1 MVSNAQKT
9 FKLSTGAQIPAIGLG
24 TWQDE
29 SAQEAAV
36 LVALQAG
43 YRHID
48 TARCYGTEVAVGK
61 AIKQSGI
68 PRSEIFVTSKLWN
81 NKHHPDDVGQAL
93 QASLDD
99 LGMEYLDLFL
109 MHWPVAFKRGDDPFP
124 SDKDGNLIT
133 EDIDYLDTYKAMEG
147 LVKSGKAK
155 AIGVSNFSQQE
166 IERILTNATIKPA
179 VHQMEIHPWLQQKD
193 FFEFHRK
200 HGIHVTQYSPFGN
213 QNEIYGSRE
222 QHGQLVNDKTL
233 VEIGKKY
240 GKTSNQVALA
250 WGIAHGRSVIPKS
263 KSPERITQNF
273 DIVFELE
280 PEDVEKIDSIDKK
293 LRFNDSSK
301 DFGYELFTGLDG
313 KQKV

>member
-68 PRSEIFVTSKLWN
+68 PRNEIFVTSKLWN
-81 NKHHPDDVGQAL
+81 NKHHPDDVGPAL

-133 EDIDYLDTYKAMEG
+133 DDIDYLDTYKAMEG

-155 AIGVSNFSQQE
+155 AIGVSNFSQRE
-166 IERILTNATIKPA
+166 IERILANATIKPA
-179 VHQMEIHPWLQQKD
+179 VHQMEMHPWLQQKE
-193 FFEFHRK
+193 FFKFHRM

-222 QHGQLVNDKTL
+222 DHGQLVNDKTL

-273 DIVFELE
+273 DIAFELE
-280 PEDVEKIDSIDKK
+280 PEDIEKIDSIDKK

-313 KQKV
+313 KQT

>member
-1 MVSNAQKT
+1 MAANAQKT

-29 SAQEAAV
+29 VAQEAAV

-48 TARCYGTEVAVGK
+48 TARCYGTEPAVGK

-68 PRSEIFVTSKLWN
+68 PRGEIFVTTKLWN
-81 NKHHPDDVGQAL
+81 NKHHPDDVDQAL
-93 QASLDD
+93 QQSLDD
-99 LGMEYLDLFL
+99 LGLEYIDLFL

-133 EDIDYLDTYKAMEG
+133 ENIDYLDTYKAMEG
-147 LVKSGKAK
+147 VLKSGKAK
-155 AIGVSNFSQQE
+155 AIGVSNFSRQE
-166 IERILTNATIKPA
+166 IERILEKATIKPA
-179 VHQMEIHPWLQQKD
+179 VHQMELHPWLQQQA
-193 FFEFHRK
+193 FFEFHQT

-213 QNEIYGSRE
+213 SNQIYGSRE
-222 QHGQLVNDKTL
+222 QHGLLVNDETL

-240 GKTSNQVALA
+240 GKSSNQVALA
-250 WGIAHGRSVIPKS
+250 WGISHGRSVIPKS

-273 DIVFELE
+273 DIAFELE
-280 PEDVEKIDSIDKK
+280 PSDIEKINSIDKK
-293 LRFNDSSK
+293 IRFNDSSK
-301 DFGYELFTGLDG
+301 DFGYELFTDLDG
-313 KQKV
+313 KQK